1 MTKKLTSKEINAI
14 VRKASSILIEKTIQ
28 KANSDPK
35 IKQLLDKIDSDS
47 KKCNKLREQS
57 YKIKENCEDN
67 ECRQVARLLNV
78 DEPHIGYGQLFDFQ
92 GDSTIEER
100 LKWFLEY
107 KFDDGSLNGLSSTLR
122 KIKDDLIIKSSDS
135 EFDIDEFLKSI

>member
-1 MTKKLTSKEINAI
+1 MSKKLTPQEINAV
-14 VRKASSILIEKTIQ
+14 VRKARNKLIEEVIQ

-47 KKCNKLREQS
+47 KECKKLREKS
-57 YKIKENCEDN
+57 WKIKENCEDN
-67 ECRQVARLLNV
+67 ECLQVAKLLNV
-78 DEPHIGYGQLFDFQ
+78 DEPNIGYGQLFDFQ
-92 GDSTIEER
+92 TDSTIEER

-107 KFDDGSLNGLSSTLR
+107 KFDDGSLNRLSPVLQ

-135 EFDIDEFLKSI
+135 EFDINKFLKSI

>member
-1 MTKKLTSKEINAI
+1 MSKKLTPQEINAI
-14 VRKASSILIEKTIQ
+14 VRKASNILIEKTIQ

-47 KKCNKLREQS
+47 KKSKKLREES
-57 YKIKENCEDN
+57 WKIKENCEDN
-67 ECRQVARLLNV
+67 ECLQVAKLLNV
-78 DEPHIGYGQLFDFQ
+78 DEPNIGYGQLFDFQ
-92 GDSTIEER
+92 TDSTIEER

-107 KFDDGSLNGLSSTLR
+107 KFDDGSLNKLSSPLR

-135 EFDIDEFLKSI
+135 EFNIDEFLKSI